1 MIELGMPLNK
11 LNLFMKW
18 DFENEICFLMNDSA
32 KDELYT
38 ESVT

>member
-1 MIELGMPLNK
+1 MIELGMLLNK

-18 DFENEICFLMNDSA
+18 DFENEICFLINDRA

-38 ESVT
+38 ESVM